1 MRTEMD
7 SQNDITLSDPEPK
20 PMRTFSNKGEAGSV
34 KVRILK
40 PLARSEDLVRTKGT
54 RHDLYAAK
62 TDRNAWLTQRA
73 LSIGGGSLAV
83 LAITILCGLFFAM
96 PDSAGGILD
105 ASNTGP
111 NDRQLKRSPRPPKEP
126 GTFVPFP
133 VSDDP
138 PMSTEIN
145 PASEV
150 VNEVVK
156 PNRTTP
162 RTIAAVYKPRPHSRR
177 PALVVSKFVPTTLI
191 IYPENGVIKTRIE
204 PQLTAVYKK

>member
-7 SQNDITLSDPEPK
+7 SPNDIAFSDPEPK
-20 PMRTFSNKGEAGSV
+20 PMDTFSNKAEAGAV

-40 PLARSEDLVRTKGT
+40 PLASSEDLVRTKCG
-54 RHDLYAAK
+54 RHNLYAAK
-62 TDRNAWLTQRA
+62 TNRNAWLTRRA
-73 LSIGGGSLAV
+73 LSVGGGSLAV

-96 PDSAGGILD
+96 PDSASGTLD
-105 ASNTGP
+105 VANAVP
-111 NDRQLKRSPRPPKEP
+111 NDRQVKRSPRPPKEP

-133 VSDDP
+133 VTDDP

-145 PASEV
+145 PAYELL
-150 VNEVVK
+150 NEVVK

-162 RTIAAVYKPRPHSRR
+162 RTVTAAYKSRPRSRR
-177 PALVVSKFVPTTLI
+177 PALIMSKFVPTTLI